1 MVLIVVN
8 VVRLSSCQVV
18 KLSRCVTL
26 RHKGSIGF
34 GFSGFKCYSSSNCWL
49 YCRLSR
55 HPEPQAAKVKNLSL
69 PRHSAAAEKGV
80 IKFVRFAQFLL
91 TPLQLDNSFSGQLD
105 NSFSRQLDNIFT
117 NLKTASADNLLDQ
130 TPDHLTRISCCN
142 DIIWDVFGDYR
153 SCADDG
159 P

>member
-8 VVRLSSCQVV
+8 VVRLSSC
-18 KLSRCVTL
+18 VTL
-26 RHKGSIGF
+26 RHEGSIGF

-55 HPEPQAAKVKNLSL
+55 HPEPQPAKVKNLSL
-69 PRHSAAAEKGV
+69 PRHSAAAEKGA
-80 IKFVRFAQFLL
+80 IKYVRFAQFLL

-105 NSFSRQLDNIFT
+105 NSFSGQLDNIFT
-117 NLKTASADNLLDQ
+117 NLKTASANNLLNQ
-130 TPDHLTRISCCN
+130 TPYHLTRISCGN
-142 DIIWDVFGDYR
+142 DISRNVFRDYR